1 MIGDYDGQASNPFLT
16 VPWRSCRICKD
27 EKFKSPK
34 DFASHL
40 KMVHCRRE
48 GGSYICTYGPNSL
61 CKNLPLEGVSGLD
74 YDNHVMRFHVAPV
87 SMGMAEQS
95 IDRTASSSSAVHET
109 LHTALIGGKKAS
121 IGSTP
126 GLIGIQATPSTTVV
140 ILPDA
145 SLSGTTSLMTGAL

>member
-1 MIGDYDGQASNPFLT
+1 MIGEYGGQASNPFPT

-95 IDRTASSSSAVHET
+95 IDRTASSSGHET
-109 LHTALIGGKKAS
+109 LHTSLIGGKKAS
-121 IGSTP
+121 IGSMP
-126 GLIGIQATPSTTVV
+126 GLLGIQATPSTT
-140 ILPDA
+140 IEKLPDA
-145 SLSGTTSLMTGAL
+145 SLSEPASMKTGVL